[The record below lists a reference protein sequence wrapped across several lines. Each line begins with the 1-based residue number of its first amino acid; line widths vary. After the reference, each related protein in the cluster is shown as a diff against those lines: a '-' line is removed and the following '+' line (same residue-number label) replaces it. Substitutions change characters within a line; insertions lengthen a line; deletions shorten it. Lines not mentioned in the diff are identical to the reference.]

1 MRRCIRIDNCM
12 TALNINIGFISIDN
26 PKDKK
31 TSSGTLYTISE
42 NLKSIGCFHWIP
54 LRKNLSYRFL
64 EVIFK
69 IIAKFF
75 RRNIC
80 FSHTT
85 LGARLLSKGININDL
100 RNVDIL
106 IAYWCGSTFGQ
117 IETNTIPSIY
127 ISDAT
132 FPAMINYYPPFSKLW
147 KWNITQGTILE
158 KKTMD
163 KVSAV
168 VLSSDWSANSAVQDL
183 HQTSDKIHVIE
194 FGANIADKDI
204 VKRNFKCNVVL
215 NLLFLGV
222 EWERKG
228 GDIAIE
234 TTEWLNKNGIKTQ
247 LYIVGIKTLDEKIK
261 KLPFVT
267 YVGFLNK
274 NNETEYHKLIEIIY
288 NCHALIL
295 PTHAECS
302 AIAFAEASAYGLPT
316 FTSQT
321 GGIPNYIE
329 NGRNGYMLPLG
340 ATGKDYGE
348 LIAKCLKSG
357 GLEQMANTS
366 REVYLEKLNWN
377 VWTKKMS
384 NLIANLLK

>member
-1 MRRCIRIDNCM
+1 MPV
-12 TALNINIGFISIDN
+12 LNINIGLISIDN
-26 PKDKK
+26 PSDKK

-42 NLKSIGCFHWIP
+42 NLKSIGCCHWIP
-54 LRKNLSYRFL
+54 LRKSLSYQL
-64 EVIFK
+64 IEILFK
-69 IIAKFF
+69 ILARIF
-75 RRNIC
+75 RKNVC
-80 FSHTT
+80 FSHTI
-85 LGARLLSKGININDL
+85 LGARLLSKGINTNDL
-100 RNVDIL
+100 KNVDIL

-117 IETNTIPSIY
+117 IETNKIPSIY

-132 FPAMINYYPPFSKLW
+132 FPAMIDYYPPFSRLW
-147 KWNITQGTILE
+147 KWNIRQGIILE

-163 KVSAV
+163 KASAV
-168 VLSSDWSANSAVQDL
+168 VLSSNWSADSAVNDL
-183 HQTSDKIHVIE
+183 HQFSDKIHVIE
-194 FGANIADKDI
+194 FGANLDDKDI
-204 VKRNFKCNVVL
+204 VQRDFKYNGIL
-215 NLLFLGV
+215 HLLFLGV

-228 GDIAIE
+228 GDIALE
-234 TTEWLNKNGIKTQ
+234 TAEWLNNNGIKTQ
-247 LYIVGIKTLDEKIK
+247 LYIVGIKTLDESIK
-261 KLPFVT
+261 NLPFVT
-267 YVGFLNK
+267 YEGFLNK

-340 ATGKDYGE
+340 STGKDYGE
-348 LIAKCLKSG
+348 LIAECLKNGS
-357 GLEQMANTS
+357 LEQMANSS

-384 NLIANLLK
+384 NLIVNLINR